1 MPPVGQAIH
10 QPIRHRTCSQLSYR
24 RSCHRRTNL
33 SAIACPAGL
42 ATNELGALRA
52 HASADHVEHTGH
64 VRRGGRDT
72 VPEDAESPFAL
83 GGGVKGLSAD
93 KASLRDSAPT
103 SQLYRRTCER
113 SPRSPSS
120 PPSLRPQLDHG
131 RTKPCIRMQ
140 RHASDWVKRCGHAQL
155 TLCAE
160 VRRRWLR
167 S

>member
-83 GGGVKGLSAD
+83 GGGGQGAFCRQGQLTRFRPYIAVISQNLRAV
-93 KASLRDSAPT
+93 ASIAVVAAFA
-103 SQLYRRTCER
+103 
-113 SPRSPSS
+113 SPSVGS
-120 PPSLRPQLDHG
+120 WPDQAMYQDAATCL
-131 RTKPCIRMQ
+131 
-140 RHASDWVKRCGHAQL
+140 
-155 TLCAE
+155 
-160 VRRRWLR
+160 
-167 S
+167 